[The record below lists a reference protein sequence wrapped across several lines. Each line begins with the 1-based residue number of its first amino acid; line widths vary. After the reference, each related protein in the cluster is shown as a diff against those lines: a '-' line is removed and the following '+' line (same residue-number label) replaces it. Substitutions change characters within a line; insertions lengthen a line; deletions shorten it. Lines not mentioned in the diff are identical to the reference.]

1 MEENINNMSYLTL
14 LQEIKGKN
22 IDEAFR
28 FINNIQGFVP
38 EKSAMDE
45 FLIVEEV
52 VRRINLCD
60 TTDCGQYSFL
70 KRSIIYFCALE
81 NYTNFDISS
90 LDMGMENF
98 DICLEMALKKNEL
111 IAHYYQVVEDVLR
124 QQELTMIRELD
135 NLFKKMPSIQDL
147 DEMQNKL
154 KNMFSEESDDKLKLI
169 EGILAYNDPTMKII
183 KDTML
188 NMDAMTEENKKD
200 IKMVAN
206 KTTTLLEKE
215 LKKDGEISNGDKSK

>member
-14 LQEIKGKN
+14 LQKIEGKSASEIY
-22 IDEAFR
+22 D
-28 FINNIQGFVP
+28 FINDAQGFTSN
-38 EKSAMDE
+38 KSAMDE

-60 TTDCGQYSFL
+60 TIHCGQYSFL

-98 DICLEMALKKNEL
+98 NICLEMALKKNEL

-135 NLFKKMPSIQDL
+135 NLFKTMPSIQDL
-147 DEMQNKL
+147 DTMQNKL
-154 KNMFSEESDDKLKLI
+154 KNMFSEESEDKLKLI
-169 EGILAYNDPTMKII
+169 EGILAYNDPTMKVI

-188 NMDAMTEENKKD
+188 DMDTMTEKNKKN
-200 IKMVAN
+200 IEMIAN
-206 KTTTLLEKE
+206 KTATLLEKE
-215 LKKDGEISNGDKSK
+215 IEKDGEISNGDKSE